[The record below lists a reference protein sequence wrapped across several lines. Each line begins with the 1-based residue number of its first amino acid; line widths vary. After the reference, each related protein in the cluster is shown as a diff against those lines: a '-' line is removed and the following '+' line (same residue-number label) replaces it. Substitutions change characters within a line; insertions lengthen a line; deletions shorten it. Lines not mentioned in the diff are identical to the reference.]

1 VAPSRKTLASGVSRT
16 VGILVADI
24 LNPYLAVLA
33 KTIDEAARSKG
44 FDIAFSRLTAR
55 RTKPPKEQI
64 GNLIAQRVGG
74 LILIGAPDDIKIVE

>member
-1 VAPSRKTLASGVSRT
+1 MAPSRETLASGVSRT

-44 FDIAFSRLTAR
+44 FDIVLSVDGTPNKTA
-55 RTKPPKEQI
+55 E
-64 GNLIAQRVGG
+64 
-74 LILIGAPDDIKIVE
+74 GANW

>member
-1 VAPSRKTLASGVSRT
+1 MAPSRETLASGVSRT
-16 VGILVADI
+16 VGILLADI
-24 LNPYLAVLA
+24 LNPYLAALA

-44 FDIAFSRLTAR
+44 FDIVLSVDGTPNKTA
-55 RTKPPKEQI
+55 EGAI